1 MRGEDQKRS
10 LIHLQREVQNPM
22 ERMQHCMEKL
32 TRLSSCATPWNRPD
46 AVDCA
51 AVSCSVVELYPMK
64 QAGVSLRCFIEVAL
78 SSLVKREKKEPR
90 EVPVSV
96 SQGGEDHR
104 VLPNSAGGGPG
115 RGAPKWVKENYRCR
129 ERGHLVAECHK
140 EVVLLCTEL
149 LKRKR
154 FSTIGVVV
162 ERFCEDVI
170 LDTAS
175 NRSMERRRLVPEYL
189 ILSEQDATLRQVL
202 TREKKQAGKGMIDYP
217 DVVKKKFQDES
228 VT

>member
-1 MRGEDQKRS
+1 M
-10 LIHLQREVQNPM
+10 
-22 ERMQHCMEKL
+22 
-32 TRLSSCATPWNRPD
+32 
-46 AVDCA
+46 
-51 AVSCSVVELYPMK
+51 
-64 QAGVSLRCFIEVAL
+64 
-78 SSLVKREKKEPR
+78 
-90 EVPVSV
+90 
-96 SQGGEDHR
+96 
-104 VLPNSAGGGPG
+104 
-115 RGAPKWVKENYRCR
+115 
-129 ERGHLVAECHK
+129 AECHK

-170 LDTAS
+170 LDTGS